1 MAGAL
6 EHVVDDV
13 FGQQEAGRLAVAG
26 DSVPHLR
33 PNPKRDVHA
42 HFRWAEYVESAL
54 ADVLP

>member
-6 EHVVDDV
+6 AHVVDDV
-13 FGQQEAGRLAVAG
+13 FGQQEAGRLTVAG
-26 DSVPHLR
+26 DSFPHPR
-33 PNPKRDVHA
+33 PNPKSDAHA

>member
-13 FGQQEAGRLAVAG
+13 FGQQEPGLLAVAG
-26 DSVPHLR
+26 DSVPHLH

-42 HFRWAEYVESAL
+42 HFRWAEYVESVL